1 MKGKEEKKDKKHKD
15 RDTLPGLSKKQRKVF
30 KAEVQKLPLEEQEA
44 WCRDAIKANVM
55 AQSFVYEGREVRA
68 CNLRTATQSSS
79 KLLAQVHRPLAL
91 SCACPA

>member
-55 AQSFVYEGREVRA
+55 AQSFVYEGREVKA
-68 CNLRTATQSSS
+68 CNLMI
-79 KLLAQVHRPLAL
+79 AQNCNTVQLKA
-91 SCACPA
+91 SCSGASTTGA